1 MRNYVETFQC
11 NSTYNAVYRA
21 LIQITQYRK
30 EVFVVATLSAN
41 KLSAIFLDE
50 KKYSFHGFSCATYK
64 TYKIRDFLHR
74 LT

>member
-1 MRNYVETFQC
+1 METFQC

-50 KKYSFHGFSCATYK
+50 K
-64 TYKIRDFLHR
+64 
-74 LT
+74 

>member
-11 NSTYNAVYRA
+11 NRTYNAVYRA

-50 KKYSFHGFSCATYK
+50 K
-64 TYKIRDFLHR
+64 
-74 LT
+74 